1 MRRKPLFP
9 PPVNPATGKLCKNH
23 GRQNYTPVTILGDIT
38 LRRRWWS
45 SESTGSFAPVDDL
58 IDAHHESVTIG
69 VREMVA
75 RMNNGQRSFEAVASV
90 LQRTAQI
97 TLGAEQI
104 RLLVEA
110 EGRRVLK
117 QHEAGT
123 LEPAFQATDCK
134 IPTDALPVPDA
145 PPRSLAV
152 ALGQQP
158 ITRIYVGTDGVMVP
172 VIADSEKVLRRKK
185 VLSKRQKSGKKR
197 RPLRSR
203 KKGWTGPY
211 REFKV
216 VEFHDE
222 TGQYTHQI
230 LTADSRKRVGIHIRR
245 EALKLDA
252 AKADERVANVDGASW
267 IPTQLEV
274 GISGLILDGLGLD
287 YWHFAENIHRCRR
300 SVFGRESAEGKT
312 WAEELGE
319 CFRDQGFEPGW
330 EKLLAWRATLKSPGK
345 RKAADRLINY
355 TLERRAMIS
364 YPEFR
369 KWGWQIGSGP
379 TEARCKTTTYRLK
392 APGCRWDVRN
402 AEAVAALTTLWD
414 SGQWNNYWNLH
425 TQLAI

>member
-9 PPVNPATGKLCKNH
+9 PPVDPATGKRCKNH

-58 IDAHHESVTIG
+58 IDAEHESVTIG

-75 RMNNGQRSFEAVASV
+75 RMNNGHRSFEAVASN
-90 LQRTAQI
+90 LQRTAQV
-97 TLGAEQI
+97 TLGAEQV

-117 QHEAGT
+117 QQEAGT
-123 LEPAFQATDCK
+123 LEPAFQASDCK
-134 IPTDALPVPDA
+134 IPVDALPAPDA
-145 PPRSLAV
+145 PPRNLSG
-152 ALGQQP
+152 ALGQKP
-158 ITRIYVGTDGVMVP
+158 VTRIYVGTDGVMVP
-172 VIADSEKVLRRKK
+172 VIAEAEKVLRRKK
-185 VLSKRQKSGKKR
+185 VLMKRQKSGKR
-197 RPLRSR
+197 CRPLRPR
-203 KKGWTGPY
+203 RKGWTGPY

-222 TGQYTHQI
+222 TGQFTHQI
-230 LTADSRKRVGIHIRR
+230 LSADSRKKIGIHIRR
-245 EALKLDA
+245 QALKLNV

-267 IPTQLEV
+267 IPTQLEAGV
-274 GISGLILDGLGLD
+274 SGLKLDGLGLD
-287 YWHFAENIHRCRR
+287 FWHFAENIHRCRR
-300 SVFGRESAEGKT
+300 SVFGPESAEGKT
-312 WAEELGE
+312 WAEELGK
-319 CFRDQGFEPGW
+319 CFQEQGFEPGW
-330 EKLLAWRATLKSPGK
+330 ERLLAWRGTLKSPAK

-355 TLERRAMIS
+355 TSERREMIS

-379 TEARCKTTTYRLK
+379 TESRCKTTTYRLK
-392 APGCRWDVRN
+392 APGCRWDIRN

-414 SGQWNNYWNLH
+414 SGQWEKYWQLH
-425 TQLAI
+425 TQLTL